1 VSRPVAL
8 DATLADEPTTGIAL
22 YAHELWRALTPLQPP
37 LEVERWGASHSGD
50 VPRGRHRS
58 RTGWTLLQLPQL
70 LTERRPALYHAMSN
84 FNLPLTRVPG
94 VAMVLTVHDLVP
106 LLLPDTVSTAFRL
119 QFRVWLSRSLRVAD
133 AVICVSQTTRQSLLE
148 TFEVDPARVHV
159 VHHGVDHVDRLAAPD
174 ATTVK
179 WLDALGLP
187 EQWALYAGSLDARKN
202 VDLVLSAVERS
213 YDAGKPVTLVIAGQ
227 RWFGSSPVEKRVLAL
242 KDKGLDV
249 RVTGYLEASVFYAL
263 MRRASVFLFPSRYEG
278 FGLPPIEAMH
288 LGVPTIVSTAGS
300 LPEVCEDAALKVD
313 PDDARGLSSA
323 MQRVLASPAFRAD
336 LSAHGREVTRK
347 YRWATCAAQTRA
359 IYDLC
364 LTSEKP

>member
-22 YAHELWRALTPLQPP
+22 YAHELWRAFTHLQPP
-37 LEVERWGASHSGD
+37 IAVERWGASHSGD
-50 VPRGRHRS
+50 VPRGRHHS
-58 RTGWTLLQLPQL
+58 RTGWTLLQVPQL

-84 FNLPLTRVPG
+84 FNLPLNRVPG

-174 ATTVK
+174 ATTLK

-187 EQWALYAGSLDARKN
+187 EPWALYAGSLDARKN

-242 KDKGLDV
+242 RDKGLDV

-288 LGVPTIVSTAGS
+288 LGVPTIISTAGS

-323 MQRVLASPAFRAD
+323 LQRVLDSPAFRAD

-359 IYDLC
+359 IYDAC
-364 LTSEKP
+364 LTSELV